1 MEEGEVIMATKVFH
15 IELRVPGVTD
25 PGKHDALKESVR
37 VSARN
42 LFGMALLVVGNDTKP
57 AIAAYSE
64 DFITGQDEIT
74 FDLVNAT
81 EDENG

>member
-1 MEEGEVIMATKVFH
+1 MATKVYH
-15 IELRVPGVTD
+15 IELRCPGVSD
-25 PGKHDALKESVR
+25 EAKLAALKESVR

-42 LFGMALLVVGNDTKP
+42 LFGMALLVMGNDTKP

-74 FDLVNAT
+74 IDMPST
-81 EDENG
+81 QEDDNDD